1 MKRAKT
7 APKATRAAACPLF
20 KPTAAQ
26 LNWLLIAAF
35 LSVGYALYLRYM
47 VIEQSTVSLACEMG
61 LRTWLCF
68 TRKIFLALFQN
79 GIFGIVALAAAVI
92 NLIRPSMAPLIVALI
107 AGGFGIVL
115 YNVETSA
122 LAAGLL
128 ILSLARPAPSTE

>member
-7 APKATRAAACPLF
+7 AADATRAARPLF
-20 KPTAAQ
+20 RPTAAQ

-61 LRTWLCF
+61 LRTWLCL

-79 GIFGIVALAAAVI
+79 GAFGVVALAAAVV
-92 NLIRPSMAPLIVALI
+92 NLVRPSMAPLIVALI

>member
-1 MKRAKT
+1 MR
-7 APKATRAAACPLF
+7 LF
-20 KPTAAQ
+20 RPTARQ
-26 LNWLLIAAF
+26 LNWLLIATF

-61 LRTWLCF
+61 QRTWLCL

-79 GIFGIVALAAAVI
+79 GVFGIVALVAAVV
-92 NLIRPSMAPLIVALI
+92 NLVRPSIVPLTVALI
-107 AGGFGIVL
+107 AGSFGIVL

>member
-7 APKATRAAACPLF
+7 AANAARAARPLF
-20 KPTAAQ
+20 RPTAAQ
-26 LNWLLIAAF
+26 INGLLIAVF

-61 LRTWLCF
+61 QRTWLCL

-79 GIFGIVALAAAVI
+79 GVFGIVALAAAVV
-92 NLIRPSMAPLIVALI
+92 NLVRPSIAPLIVALI
-107 AGGFGIVL
+107 AGSFGIVL

>member
-7 APKATRAAACPLF
+7 APKETRAAGPLF

-35 LSVGYALYLRYM
+35 LSAGYALYLRYM
-47 VIEQSTVSLACEMG
+47 VIEQSTVSLACETG

-79 GIFGIVALAAAVI
+79 GVFGIVALAAAAF
-92 NLIRPSMAPLIVALI
+92 NLIRPSIAPLIVALI

>member
-7 APKATRAAACPLF
+7 AANAARAPRPLF
-20 KPTAAQ
+20 RPTAAQ
-26 LNWLLIAAF
+26 LNGLLIAAF

-61 LRTWLCF
+61 QRTWLCL

-79 GIFGIVALAAAVI
+79 GVFGIVALVAAVV
-92 NLIRPSMAPLIVALI
+92 NLVRPSIVPLIVALI
-107 AGGFGIVL
+107 AGSFGIVL